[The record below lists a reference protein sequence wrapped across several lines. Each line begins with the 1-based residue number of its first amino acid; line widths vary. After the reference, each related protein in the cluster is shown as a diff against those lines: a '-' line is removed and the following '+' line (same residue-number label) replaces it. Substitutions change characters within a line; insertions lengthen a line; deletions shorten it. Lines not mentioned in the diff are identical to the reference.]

1 MDETH
6 PIPSVGAVII
16 DDGRILLVRRD
27 RGAYAG
33 SWAVP
38 AGRQRLGE
46 TMDAALRREVREETG
61 LVVEVGD
68 PVWIGDI
75 IDPSD
80 PPAFHYA
87 VVDFAAFV
95 VGGELEAGDDA
106 AEVRWVDLAEVQDL
120 PLTPTMVEMLGE
132 LGY

>member
-1 MDETH
+1 MEEEH
-6 PIPSVGAVII
+6 PIPSVGAVIVAE
-16 DDGRILLVRRD
+16 GSMLLIRRS
-27 RGAYAG
+27 RGVYAG

-38 AGRQRLGE
+38 AGRQRYGE
-46 TMDAALRREVREETG
+46 TMEDAVRREVLEETG

-75 IDPSD
+75 LDPSD
-80 PPAFHYA
+80 PPAFHYS

-95 VGGELEAGDDA
+95 VGGELQAGDDA
-106 AEVRWVDLAEVQDL
+106 AEARWVELSEVRTL
-120 PLTPTMVEMLGE
+120 SLTPTMEQMLDQ

>member
-1 MDETH
+1 MKETR
-6 PIPSVGAVII
+6 PIPSVGAVIV
-16 DDGRILLVRRD
+16 DEGRILLVRRQ
-27 RGAYAG
+27 RGAYPG

-38 AGRQRLGE
+38 AGRQRHGE
-46 TMDAALRREVREETG
+46 TMADGVRREVLEETG
-61 LVVEVGD
+61 LIVEVGD

-75 IDPSD
+75 IDQAD

-95 VGGELEAGDDA
+95 VGGELQAGDDA
-106 AEVRWVDLAEVQDL
+106 AEVRWVDLSAVRDL
-120 PLTPTMVEMLGE
+120 DLTPTMEEMLDQ